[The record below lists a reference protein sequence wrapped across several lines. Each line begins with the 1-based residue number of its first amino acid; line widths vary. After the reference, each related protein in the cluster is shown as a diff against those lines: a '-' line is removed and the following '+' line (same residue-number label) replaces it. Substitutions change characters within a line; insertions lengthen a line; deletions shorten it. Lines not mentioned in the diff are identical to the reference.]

1 MPRRNH
7 KPERT
12 CLGCQTRDA
21 QAAMVRLA
29 AVDGAVRA
37 DERRRLGGRGGYLH
51 ARRECLDRFARAR
64 TREFRSLRVVL
75 DRGARELIT
84 RMLQERLDSRS
95 AL

>member
-1 MPRRNH
+1 M
-7 KPERT
+7 
-12 CLGCQTRDA
+12 TRDA

-29 AVDGAVRA
+29 AVDGVVRA

-51 ARRECLDRFARAR
+51 PHRECLDRFARAR
-64 TREFRSLRVVL
+64 TREFRSLRIAL

-84 RMLQERLDSRS
+84 RMLQGRLDSGS